1 MRWPPWSCFNIKCH
15 WNSNSH
21 NIKMRWSHGHLLFIL
36 KGIQIPWKMASYWN
50 MVLSSRIPLHDHPL
64 DACSAP
70 LPWQP
75 VMLPWQFAE
84 IDGLPAPDIELM
96 IRQWSLVYPEKFNTT
111 QANAKSSTHY
121 MIVDIYWLSMSP
133 LWPWQELLFWLSSHY
148 NLFEDKPPLDFI
160 YRCPIS

>member
-15 WNSNSH
+15 WDRNSH

-75 VMLPWQFAE
+75 VMLPGKMFFILRYGHVQQ
-84 IDGLPAPDIELM
+84 DT
-96 IRQWSLVYPEKFNTT
+96 NT
-111 QANAKSSTHY
+111 
-121 MIVDIYWLSMSP
+121 ILFLGWL
-133 LWPWQELLFWLSSHY
+133 L
-148 NLFEDKPPLDFI
+148 
-160 YRCPIS
+160 CPITMAACNVAMAVCWDWWSASTRHRVDDKAMEYCISWKIQYYTGKC